1 MLGNSP
7 NTRLLET
14 MKVEGGRIA
23 LLERHMARLMRSAD
37 ALHFSININAIR
49 RYIKAAVAAQPQ
61 SVVARLTVRMDGTP
75 EIQFRP
81 LPPPGLP
88 VWVRLSVLHANLRP
102 DPDDPRLFV
111 KTTAREFY
119 DRAREGLPPEADALI
134 VNLRGEVTETTI
146 ANVAVLR
153 HGRWVTPPV
162 ECGLL
167 PGVMRAEL
175 LARGEIVEAVV
186 RADEL
191 VMGET
196 VRCFNAVRGV
206 VDAKYQR

>member
-1 MLGNSP
+1 
-7 NTRLLET
+7 
-14 MKVEGGRIA
+14 
-23 LLERHMARLMRSAD
+23 
-37 ALHFSININAIR
+37 
-49 RYIKAAVAAQPQ
+49 
-61 SVVARLTVRMDGTP
+61 
-75 EIQFRP
+75 
-81 LPPPGLP
+81 
-88 VWVRLSVLHANLRP
+88 
-102 DPDDPRLFV
+102 
-111 KTTAREFY
+111 
-119 DRAREGLPPEADALI
+119 LI